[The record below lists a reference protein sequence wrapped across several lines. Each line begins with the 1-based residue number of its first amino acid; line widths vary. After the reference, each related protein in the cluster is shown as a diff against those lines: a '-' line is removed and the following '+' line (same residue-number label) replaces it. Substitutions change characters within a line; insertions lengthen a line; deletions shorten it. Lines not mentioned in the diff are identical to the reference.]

1 MRMQK
6 RLKYSFNSHVLRIFS
21 FVYKF
26 WAPMIWNL
34 SCGQND
40 GQFME
45 WDITTGPAV
54 AKCRETSPSIGQR
67 DITRPR
73 EWEKQRTEVK
83 VNEKEGMEEEMTGP
97 QHREMDNSWTPQ
109 WCPIASV
116 WCNRALSD
124 THTHTLIDKLASGVT
139 CTIPHS
145 SR

>member
-1 MRMQK
+1 
-6 RLKYSFNSHVLRIFS
+6 
-21 FVYKF
+21 
-26 WAPMIWNL
+26 MIWNL

-83 VNEKEGMEEEMTGP
+83 VNEKEGMEEEMMGP

-109 WCPIASV
+109 WCPIAPV

-124 THTHTLIDKLASGVT
+124 THTLIHKLASGVT

>member
-1 MRMQK
+1 
-6 RLKYSFNSHVLRIFS
+6 
-21 FVYKF
+21 
-26 WAPMIWNL
+26 MIWNL

-83 VNEKEGMEEEMTGP
+83 VNEKEGMEEEMTG
-97 QHREMDNSWTPQ
+97 RSTERWTIHEHHSDVQLHP
-109 WCPIASV
+109 CDAIA
-116 WCNRALSD
+116 LYL
-124 THTHTLIDKLASGVT
+124 THTHSYTN
-139 CTIPHS
+139 
-145 SR
+145 